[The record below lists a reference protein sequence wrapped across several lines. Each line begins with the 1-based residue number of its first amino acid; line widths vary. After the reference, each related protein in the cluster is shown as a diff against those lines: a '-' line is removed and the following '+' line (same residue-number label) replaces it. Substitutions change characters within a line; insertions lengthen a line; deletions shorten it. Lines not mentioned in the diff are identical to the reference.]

1 MHGIRTV
8 PRAMARLAAG
18 LAAVA
23 IVTLAGCDT
32 STTAPVADSAP
43 LSPSVA
49 QTGNGAPSGSH
60 YNLNIIGVSADKS
73 PSFSGGNGG
82 RIFVD
87 LTGSTRINLTEG
99 SYQVIDA
106 NGTDGTA
113 AFQLPNP
120 DDGTGQLAYSV
131 WVRALGTPGGA
142 ASMTTCFNEL
152 ETNTTWCN
160 AGELEVKL
168 NRLAGGQKF
177 VDVSK
182 QLLQVC
188 ADVNTDPLVTSL
200 QLVPLFS
207 DLGTDYFW
215 QYDNSGLKLAQM
227 RFYPISTT
235 PVGGDCTRA
244 AK

>member
-1 MHGIRTV
+1 MFSPHTRSSAIAT
-8 PRAMARLAAG
+8 LAA
-18 LAAVA
+18 LAAA
-23 IVTLAGCDT
+23 TLSACDT
-32 STTAPVADSAP
+32 APTSPTLRPGNAVASVST
-43 LSPSVA
+43 
-49 QTGNGAPSGSH
+49 TGNGGPSGAH
-60 YNLNIIGVSADKS
+60 YNLNVIGVPKNKSAN
-73 PSFSGGNGG
+73 FSGGNGG

-87 LTGSTRINLTEG
+87 LSGTTRINLTEG
-99 SYQVIDA
+99 DFSVLDA

-120 DDGTGQLAYSV
+120 DNGDGQLAYSV
-131 WVRALGTPGGA
+131 WVRALGKPGGK
-142 ASMTTCFNEL
+142 ASMTTCFTEF
-152 ETNTTWCN
+152 ETASTWCN
-160 AGELEVKL
+160 SGDMVVKL
-168 NRLAGGQKF
+168 SRVAGGSKF

-188 ADVNTDPLVTSL
+188 ADVNTDPTATNL

-215 QYDNSGLKLAQM
+215 EYDNDGLKLAQM

-235 PVGGDCTRA
+235 AIGGDCTRV